1 MFSEA
6 LSWKLRRVA
15 AGMRQQDVA
24 RLTGLSA
31 SRLSGIERRE
41 IEPSQ
46 LERKLIEKSLPQL
59 PVEAIRKKEEADNLA
74 NCALSG

>member
-6 LSWKLRRVA
+6 LSWKLRRIA

-24 RLTGLSA
+24 RLTGLST
-31 SRLSGIERRE
+31 SRLSGTERRE
-41 IEPSQ
+41 IKPSQ
-46 LERKLIEKSLPQL
+46 LERQLLEKTLP
-59 PVEAIRKKEEADNLA
+59 PFPAKATAKEESGNLA